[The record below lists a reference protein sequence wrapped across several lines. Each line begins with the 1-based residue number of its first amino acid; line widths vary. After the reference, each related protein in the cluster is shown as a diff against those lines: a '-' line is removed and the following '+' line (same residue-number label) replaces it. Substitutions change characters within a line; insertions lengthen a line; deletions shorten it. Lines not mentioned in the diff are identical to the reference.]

1 MTLGDTMN
9 SKNSALI
16 LIGYQNDYFATD
28 GILHDVIEESS
39 RATGVLANTVE
50 LLTRASS
57 SEMLIVSTPIIF
69 TPEYDELVEP
79 VGILKMIKEVGAFN
93 SGTKGSDTIP
103 ELIQFGSRILEVP
116 GKRGLNAFSNTE
128 LDPLL
133 KDRDIEYVVLAGVVT
148 SICIDSTG
156 RSAFE
161 LGYKVSVLSDCTSGR
176 TVVEQDFFCDNIF
189 PLYAEVLDH
198 RQLLSRLGIVANGR
212 SK

>member
-1 MTLGDTMN
+1 MN

-103 ELIQFGSRILEVP
+103 ELFKCL
-116 GKRGLNAFSNTE
+116 F
-128 LDPLL
+128 
-133 KDRDIEYVVLAGVVT
+133 
-148 SICIDSTG
+148 
-156 RSAFE
+156 
-161 LGYKVSVLSDCTSGR
+161 
-176 TVVEQDFFCDNIF
+176 
-189 PLYAEVLDH
+189 
-198 RQLLSRLGIVANGR
+198 
-212 SK
+212 

>member
-1 MTLGDTMN
+1 MN

-50 LLTRASS
+50 LLTRVSS

-103 ELIQFGSRILEVP
+103 ELTQFGSRILEVP

>member
-1 MTLGDTMN
+1 MN

-50 LLTRASS
+50 LLTRVSS

-103 ELIQFGSRILEVP
+103 ELFKCL
-116 GKRGLNAFSNTE
+116 F
-128 LDPLL
+128 
-133 KDRDIEYVVLAGVVT
+133 
-148 SICIDSTG
+148 
-156 RSAFE
+156 
-161 LGYKVSVLSDCTSGR
+161 
-176 TVVEQDFFCDNIF
+176 
-189 PLYAEVLDH
+189 
-198 RQLLSRLGIVANGR
+198 
-212 SK
+212 

>member
-1 MTLGDTMN
+1 MN

-50 LLTRASS
+50 LLTRVSS

-103 ELIQFGSRILEVP
+103 ELTQFGSRILEVP

-156 RSAFE
+156 RWAFE

>member
-1 MTLGDTMN
+1 MN

-93 SGTKGSDTIP
+93 SGTKGSDTIT

-161 LGYKVSVLSDCTSGR
+161 LGYKVFVLSDCTSGR

>member
-1 MTLGDTMN
+1 MN

-176 TVVEQDFFCDNIF
+176 TVVEQNFFCDNIF